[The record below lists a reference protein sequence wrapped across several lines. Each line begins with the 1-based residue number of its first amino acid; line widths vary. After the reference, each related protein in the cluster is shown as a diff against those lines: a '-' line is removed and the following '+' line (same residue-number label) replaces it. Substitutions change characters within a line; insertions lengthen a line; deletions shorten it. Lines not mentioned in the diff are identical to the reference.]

1 MRGAARRT
9 SSSRPRSPCPLRRG
23 ESATRGR
30 RCVTQPSS
38 ALRGGAVCAAFVHKQ
53 RTKSPVSSAQP
64 WVAPL
69 PSMDTTPRRT
79 VRTRT
84 RASRWPARAHAPLC
98 TRAPGCGCADNTR
111 ISAPPR
117 PRPPRTNELPPHC
130 ARDHRYVWFTPR
142 DPQEA
147 PQPQPEADPMSLPAA
162 APEAGRLWTA
172 AAS

>member
-1 MRGAARRT
+1 MCTRGAGARGGSADLFVAASEPM
-9 SSSRPRSPCPLRRG
+9 SSQTRRERHQRQTG
-23 ESATRGR
+23 

-38 ALRGGAVCAAFVHKQ
+38 ALRGGAVCAKIVHKQ
-53 RTKSPVSSAQP
+53 RTKSAVSSARP

-147 PQPQPEADPMSLPAA
+147 PPFFSTPPVARRT
-162 APEAGRLWTA
+162 RLA
-172 AAS
+172 